1 MTSTD
6 LSWWYGTYYGDSW
19 YKYKE
24 FTDLANAKSDF
35 AGSFTAYMKL
45 KQPYI
50 DSYYNNLF
58 DKINNFL
65 DKIEFTKE
73 GITTLEKHK
82 GRKMSTNEDVKTST
96 NEDTNK
102 STKTDLSETQS
113 TDITDATTHGK
124 TINETGEYQD
134 TNSRTYFGHTDLVNR
149 SRDTHQKLTGAE
161 NTVTSTEGG
170 TTSVHTTGNANNN
183 KKTTTGSDTN
193 NFTKT
198 VKNANNNYTQK
209 VANALNNYTT
219 IEDISASIFDKD
231 VMDYNNYKETTT
243 NTWHE
248 GQMAVMLLDRLKDTN
263 FIEKILHEFFCT
275 VSCDIS

>member
-1 MTSTD
+1 M
-6 LSWWYGTYYGDSW
+6 YYGDSW

-24 FTDLANAKSDF
+24 FTDISVAKTDF
-35 AGSFTAYMKL
+35 ANSFTAFMKL

-50 DSYYNNLF
+50 NAYYNNLF
-58 DKINNFL
+58 DKIDKFI

-96 NEDTNK
+96 NEDTK
-102 STKTDLSETQS
+102 KATKTDLSEKQS
-113 TDITDATTHGK
+113 TDITDATTHGR
-124 TINETGEYQD
+124 TEQQTGDYTD
-134 TNSRTYFGHTDLVNR
+134 TNSRNYFGNTELIDR
-149 SRDTHQKLTGAE
+149 SE
-161 NTVTSTEGG
+161 NTHSQIRGANNKLTEGG

-183 KKTTTGSDTN
+183 EKTTTGSDTN

-198 VKNANNNYTQK
+198 TKNANDNYTQK

-219 IEDISASIFDKD
+219 IEDISSSIFDKD

-248 GQMAVMLLDRLKDTN
+248 GQMATMLLDRLLNTD
-263 FIEKILHEFFCT
+263 FIEKILHQYFCT

>member
-1 MTSTD
+1 MNSTD

-35 AGSFTAYMKL
+35 AGSFSAYMKL

-58 DKINNFL
+58 GKINNFL

-96 NEDTNK
+96 NEDTKK
-102 STKTDLSETQS
+102 STKTDLSEKQS
-113 TDITDATTHGK
+113 TDITEATTHGK
-124 TINETGEYQD
+124 TEQQTADWTD
-134 TNSRTYFGHTDLVNR
+134 TNARNYFGSNTLVDR
-149 SRDTHQKLTGAE
+149 SRDTHAQTSGGNNKL
-161 NTVTSTEGG
+161 TEGG
-170 TTSVHTTGNANNN
+170 TTSVNTTGNANNN
-183 KKTTTGSDTN
+183 EKITTGSDTN

-198 VKNANNNYTQK
+198 IKNKNDNYTQK
-209 VANALNNYTT
+209 VAHALDNYTT
-219 IEDISASIFDKD
+219 IEDISNSIFDKD

-263 FIEKILHEFFCT
+263 FIEKILHGFFCT